1 MMMKKYTLFLIT
13 LLLISHTHLFAA
25 EQLEPM
31 IDIYQQQG
39 GTSFSVEKGKE
50 LWEQKI
56 THKKSPTSRSCAS
69 CHGSDLTT
77 SGKHI
82 KTSKVIKPISPTT
95 SPSRF
100 NDQAK
105 IEKWFFRNCKWTWGR
120 ECSPQEKGDILRY
133 LSQH

>member
-1 MMMKKYTLFLIT
+1 MKITTLFLSS
-13 LLLISHTHLFAA
+13 LLFANQPLLFAA

-31 IDIYQQQG
+31 LQVYKQQG
-39 GTSFSVEKGKE
+39 DLSFSAEAGRA
-50 LWEQKI
+50 LWEQEI
-56 THKKSPTSRSCAS
+56 THKKSPISRSCAS

-77 SGKHI
+77 SGQHI
-82 KTSKVIKPISPTT
+82 KTRKIIDPMA
-95 SPSRF
+95 PSINAARF
-100 NDQAK
+100 NKQKK